1 MILALFFKKKLKLL
15 GRIAAKE
22 VKKEISK
29 TPERAAA
36 AKHRIV
42 EAKHGWQELR
52 AVMRATR
59 NPLHGLPQPHPAA
72 CPPPLPQTAP
82 EEVASCFYTYAAG
95 QAVACIATPA
105 PDEHQPSRTFSAG
118 VGSAPPA
125 APQLEWKMVPTHQ
138 LEAEQATARRRS
150 IDLSAAAQATAAAEA
165 AMLEA
170 AACAAANGVPIGGGN
185 GGASGGSTPAATG
198 TPPSSRRARSA
209 RAAYVSARAATVAS
223 GGNSGGASSRSGGG
237 ASNRSGGGGGG
248 GASNRSGSGSNRT
261 GHGGAGGGVGGASGS
276 GSFNSGNTQP
286 QRKRSFKS
294 QVAAERALRST
305 LDDTR
310 SCSIQAIMAEAAAAA
325 EAAATAERAGD
336 ADGANAFARAVDAV
350 ETRDRALAALV
361 AAAAKADS
369 DGPSRAP
376 SCVADADADAEAGTA
391 DGTGGALD
399 GTVPSRTVSRDP
411 ARDALA
417 ALERSAIEAL
427 SSCGKAGSGNERSGS
442 VEESE
447 EERPAWKI
455 ALEEMRAADALAAG
469 AAAGPAPAAA
479 PPVAAPAFAPAPSAA
494 PAAAPPAAAA
504 LADLTASSAAG
515 SFSTRK
521 RCGTRRASGVQE
533 ALDALDPADL
543 KSYMRKVGAACAIES
558 GASAHQKHRRRRTK
572 ELAATPAVGGSTSSR
587 RRTKPPD
594 EVRV

>member
-1 MILALFFKKKLKLL
+1 MIGVVCGFWMVLALFFKKKLKIL

-22 VKKEISK
+22 VKKELKK
-29 TPERAAA
+29 TPERAAT
-36 AKHRIV
+36 AKHKIV
-42 EAKHGWQELR
+42 EAKRGWQELR
-52 AVMRATR
+52 TVMRATR

-82 EEVASCFYTYAAG
+82 QEAASCFYTYAAG
-95 QAVACIATPA
+95 QPVACIATPA
-105 PDEHQPSRTFSAG
+105 PDDQQPSRTFSAG
-118 VGSAPPA
+118 VSSAPPA

-170 AACAAANGVPIGGGN
+170 AACAAANGVTIGGG
-185 GGASGGSTPAATG
+185 GGSGGSTPAATG

-209 RAAYVSARAATVAS
+209 RAACVSARAVAATN
-223 GGNSGGASSRSGGG
+223 GGNSGGASNRSGGG
-237 ASNRSGGGGGG
+237 ASNRSGGDGG
-248 GASNRSGSGSNRT
+248 GASNRSGGGSNRA
-261 GHGGAGGGVGGASGS
+261 GHGDAGVGVGGASGS
-276 GSFNSGNTQP
+276 GSFNSGNT
-286 QRKRSFKS
+286 RKRSFKS

-310 SCSIQAIMAEAAAAA
+310 SCSIQAIMAEAAASA

-336 ADGANAFARAVDAV
+336 ADGASAFARAVDAV

-376 SCVADADADAEAGTA
+376 SCGANADAGTA
-391 DGTGGALD
+391 EAPDSTL
-399 GTVPSRTVSRDP
+399 PSRTVSRDP

-427 SSCGKAGSGNERSGS
+427 SSSGKAGGGNA
-442 VEESE
+442 EEQE

-469 AAAGPAPAAA
+469 VAAGPAPAT
-479 PPVAAPAFAPAPSAA
+479 AA
-494 PAAAPPAAAA
+494 PAAAPAVAPAAAPA
-504 LADLTASSAAG
+504 AAPSAAAAAMADLAAAAAG
-515 SFSTRK
+515 TCSMRK
-521 RCGTRRASGVQE
+521 RAGSRRASGVQE
-533 ALDALDPADL
+533 TLDALDPADL

-558 GASAHQKHRRRRTK
+558 GASAPQKHRRRRTK
-572 ELAATPAVGGSTSSR
+572 ELAASPAAAASSAAAGGCCSSR